1 MRGSQVNQKRWAET
15 LLSAGDEDRVWELFH
30 ENSKLSRYDSGLYG
44 HEILERIKRLHESLP
59 FEGYPAVPLPRET
72 APLKLSLADAIT
84 TRVSVRDMRP
94 SQLTLKQAGTLLRHA
109 YGVTREDN
117 GAFPRPFRVVP
128 SGGALYP
135 LEIFFHSARIK
146 GLRAGL
152 YHYNPAESRLRL
164 LREGD
169 ETRRIAGAMVQTEV
183 ALNAAL
189 IVFITAF
196 FERSVF
202 KYKDRGYRFVLLE
215 AGHVAQNLNLVS
227 NALGLGALNI
237 GGFFDREI
245 DDFLGLDGVT
255 HSTIYMVAIGKPAA
269 RPSASPDKA

>member
-1 MRGSQVNQKRWAET
+1 MRGSQVNQKRWSEAI
-15 LLSAGDEDRVWELFH
+15 LSPGNEDQVWELFH
-30 ENSKLSRYDSGLYG
+30 ENSKLSRYDGGLTG
-44 HEILERIKRLHESLP
+44 HEVRERMKRLHESLP
-59 FEGYPAVPLPRET
+59 FEGYPAVPLPREA

-169 ETRRIAGAMVQTEV
+169 EARRIAGAMVQTEV

-227 NALGLGALNI
+227 NALGLGSLNI